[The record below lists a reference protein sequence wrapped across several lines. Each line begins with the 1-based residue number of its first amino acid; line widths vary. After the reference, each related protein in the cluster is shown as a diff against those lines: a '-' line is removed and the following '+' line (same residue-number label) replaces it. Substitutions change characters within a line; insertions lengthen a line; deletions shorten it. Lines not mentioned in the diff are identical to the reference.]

1 MSRLEI
7 ILSATTTLSILI
19 NIGLFFYARNVVAKL
34 LQISTELFD
43 LGKMID
49 NFTTH
54 SQSVYEMEM
63 FYGDQTLG
71 ALVEHARSFNE
82 QMDTFEYVYQ
92 YADAEEETEQE
103 TEEIYDNQT

>member
-7 ILSATTTLSILI
+7 ILSAITTLSILL
-19 NIGLFFYARNVVAKL
+19 NIGLFVYARNVVAKL
-34 LQISTELFD
+34 LQISTELYD
-43 LGKMID
+43 LGTMID
-49 NFTTH
+49 NFTNH

-63 FYGDQTLG
+63 FYGDETLG

-92 YADAEEETEQE
+92 YADVEDETEQE
-103 TEEIYDNQT
+103 TEEINDNQT